1 MPGCLREAREVGFS
15 SAAVEPMPILAACA
29 AVGTRKL
36 VAITMVALR
45 TSPSMLKAN
54 ICEPRNLGSLRKRSG
69 YLSPNSAQQA
79 VGSQCPS

>member
-15 SAAVEPMPILAACA
+15 SAAVEPMPILPACA
-29 AVGTRKL
+29 TVGTRKL

-54 ICEPRNLGSLRKRSG
+54 ICERGNLGSVRRKTG
-69 YLSPNSAQQA
+69 YLSPHSALSRQ
-79 VGSQCPS
+79 